1 MTESQQ
7 SGTSSLL
14 ETSEDE
20 EAKKKEAE
28 KAKAEKA
35 LGEKDLQQ
43 EIVINLAE
51 SDTQMIFFIPSIIVP
66 QQDHEGKSTDHD
78 ETVKTTKAY
87 DQLVAKKISSDA
99 FIERGSQTM
108 NPT

>member
-1 MTESQQ
+1 
-7 SGTSSLL
+7 L

-43 EIVINLAE
+43 EIVIYLSE
-51 SDTQMIFFIPSIIVP
+51 SETQMVFFIPSIIVP
-66 QQDHEGKSTDHD
+66 
-78 ETVKTTKAY
+78 
-87 DQLVAKKISSDA
+87 
-99 FIERGSQTM
+99 
-108 NPT
+108 

>member
-1 MTESQQ
+1 MKESKQKTAAKDVTESQQ

-43 EIVINLAE
+43 EVVIYLSE
-51 SDTQMIFFIPSIIVP
+51 TETQMVFFIPSIIVP
-66 QQDHEGKSTDHD
+66 
-78 ETVKTTKAY
+78 
-87 DQLVAKKISSDA
+87 
-99 FIERGSQTM
+99 
-108 NPT
+108 

>member
-1 MTESQQ
+1 MKIKTTTTAATKPVSGPFEFLIFELVQPGSESNTDKIKDSKQKTAAKDVTESQQ

-35 LGEKDLQQ
+35 LGERDL
-43 EIVINLAE
+43 
-51 SDTQMIFFIPSIIVP
+51 
-66 QQDHEGKSTDHD
+66 
-78 ETVKTTKAY
+78 
-87 DQLVAKKISSDA
+87 
-99 FIERGSQTM
+99 
-108 NPT
+108 